1 MTEFPNESG
10 DEVDAGAMADVPDAE
25 EQLDQEQASDSLVD
39 RGVDD
44 VLDEGYSPPER
55 YSSAERFGNTAEE
68 MREGES
74 FEERLRQ
81 EVPDEEVSYG
91 EEAREQDPGR
101 DPLEINPEDDF
112 LSDGEIGNERAG
124 RLVDPDE
131 GIGEDE
137 EKDLVGDDVGIDG
150 AAASAEEAAVHVIDD
165 EG

>member
-1 MTEFPNESG
+1 MTEIP
-10 DEVDAGAMADVPDAE
+10 DDVPDPQ
-25 EQLDQEQASDSLVD
+25 EQLDQEQPSDSLVD

-81 EVPDEEVSYG
+81 EVPDDQVSFG
-91 EEAREQDPGR
+91 DAEDTPDPDR
-101 DPLEINPEDDF
+101 DPLEIDPADDF
-112 LSDGEIGNERAG
+112 LGDREVGSDRSG
-124 RLVDPDE
+124 RLVDPNE
-131 GIGEDE
+131 GIGEDD

-150 AAASAEEAAVHVIDD
+150 AAASAEEAAVHIIDV

>member
-1 MTEFPNESG
+1 MTEIP
-10 DEVDAGAMADVPDAE
+10 DEVPDPQ

-81 EVPDEEVSYG
+81 EVPDDQVSFG
-91 EEAREQDPGR
+91 DADEIPDPDR
-101 DPLEINPEDDF
+101 DPLEIDPADDF
-112 LSDGEIGNERAG
+112 LGDREVGGDRSG
-124 RLVDPDE
+124 RLVDPNE
-131 GIGEDE
+131 GIGEDD

-150 AAASAEEAAVHVIDD
+150 AAASAEEAAVHIIDD